1 MKKFLPTS
9 VLFVVLLLSSCG
21 NRKEHSTGGKI
32 ISIRDQIGLTDSLEN
47 GNSAPKK
54 QEPEDEVIEVSNL
67 TPVEQLKVMVEA
79 IGSKNNAL
87 INGFVN
93 YDSLE
98 ANGSLDYFEYVLFS
112 GDIPSEYSK
121 NKKAY
126 MKRNSHKIM
135 PSYLKSELIKAAS
148 KGKGR
153 SIERVTF
160 LKNSEGEFSIVA
172 DSNGPKDFQ
181 FNVKQDYPDGN
192 GGGSFSYRFHIG
204 SDKRISLVQIM
215 PFGGSISF

>member
-1 MKKFLPTS
+1 MKKLMPAS
-9 VLFVVLLLSSCG
+9 LLFVVLLLSSCS
-21 NRKEHSTGGKI
+21 NSKEQPTGGKI

-47 GNSAPKK
+47 GNSNQQGTEKEA
-54 QEPEDEVIEVSNL
+54 IEISNL

-79 IGSKNNAL
+79 IESKNNAL
-87 INGFVN
+87 VNSFVN
-93 YDSLE
+93 YDSLD
-98 ANGSLDYFEYVLFS
+98 ANGSLDYFDYVLFS

-153 SIERVTF
+153 SIDRVTF
-160 LKNSEGEFSIVA
+160 LKNSEGEFSLGA
-172 DSNGPKDFQ
+172 NSNGSNDFQ
-181 FNVKQDYPDGN
+181 FNVNQDYPDGN

>member
-1 MKKFLPTS
+1 MKKLMPAS
-9 VLFVVLLLSSCG
+9 LLFVVLLLSSCS
-21 NRKEHSTGGKI
+21 NSKEQPTGGKI

-47 GNSAPKK
+47 GNSNQQGTEKEA
-54 QEPEDEVIEVSNL
+54 IEISNL

-79 IGSKNNAL
+79 IESKNNAL
-87 INGFVN
+87 VNSFIN
-93 YDSLE
+93 YDSLD
-98 ANGSLDYFEYVLFS
+98 ANGSLDYFDYVLFS

-153 SIERVTF
+153 SIDRVTF
-160 LKNSEGEFSIVA
+160 LKNSEGEFSLGA
-172 DSNGPKDFQ
+172 NSNGSNDFQ
-181 FNVKQDYPDGN
+181 FNVNQDYPDGN

>member
-1 MKKFLPTS
+1 MKKLIPASVFL
-9 VLFVVLLLSSCG
+9 VVLLLSSCG
-21 NRKEHSTGGKI
+21 NSKEQPTGGKI

-47 GNSAPKK
+47 GNSNQQGTEKEA
-54 QEPEDEVIEVSNL
+54 IEISNL

-79 IGSKNNAL
+79 IESKNNAL
-87 INGFVN
+87 VNSFVN
-93 YDSLE
+93 YDSLD
-98 ANGSLDYFEYVLFS
+98 ANGSLDYFDYVLFS

-153 SIERVTF
+153 SIDRVTF
-160 LKNSEGEFSIVA
+160 LKNSEGEFSLGA
-172 DSNGPKDFQ
+172 NSNGSNDFQ
-181 FNVKQDYPDGN
+181 FNVNQDYPDGN

>member
-47 GNSAPKK
+47 GNSNQQGTEKEAV
-54 QEPEDEVIEVSNL
+54 EISNL
-67 TPVEQLKVMVEA
+67 TPVEQIKVMVEA

-98 ANGSLDYFEYVLFS
+98 ANGSLDYFDYVLFS
-112 GDIPSEYSK
+112 GDTPSEYSK

-135 PSYLKSELIKAAS
+135 PSYLKSEFIKDKPKN
-148 KGKGR
+148 KGK
-153 SIERVTF
+153 SIDWVNI
-160 LKNSEGEFSIVA
+160 LKNSKGEFSIVA

>member
-1 MKKFLPTS
+1 MNKLMPASVFL
-9 VLFVVLLLSSCG
+9 VVLLLSSCG
-21 NRKEHSTGGKI
+21 NSKEQPTGGKI

-47 GNSAPKK
+47 GNSTQQGTEKEA
-54 QEPEDEVIEVSNL
+54 IEISNL

-79 IGSKNNAL
+79 IESKNNAL
-87 INGFVN
+87 INSFVN
-93 YDSLE
+93 YDSLD
-98 ANGSLDYFEYVLFS
+98 ANGSLDYFDYVLFS
-112 GDIPSEYSK
+112 GDIPSEFSK

-135 PSYLKSELIKAAS
+135 PSYLKSEFIKDKPKN
-148 KGKGR
+148 KGK
-153 SIERVTF
+153 SIDWVNI
-160 LKNSEGEFSIVA
+160 LKNSKGEFSIVA

>member
-1 MKKFLPTS
+1 MKKLMPAS
-9 VLFVVLLLSSCG
+9 LLFVVLLLSSCS
-21 NRKEHSTGGKI
+21 NSKEQPTGGKI

-47 GNSAPKK
+47 GNSNQQGTEKEA
-54 QEPEDEVIEVSNL
+54 IEISNL
-67 TPVEQLKVMVEA
+67 TPVEQLKVMVET
-79 IGSKNNAL
+79 IESKNNAL
-87 INGFVN
+87 VNSFVN
-93 YDSLE
+93 YDSLD
-98 ANGSLDYFEYVLFS
+98 ANGSLDYFDYVLFS

-153 SIERVTF
+153 SIDRVTF
-160 LKNSEGEFSIVA
+160 LKNSEGEFSLGA
-172 DSNGPKDFQ
+172 NSNGSNDFQ
-181 FNVKQDYPDGN
+181 FNVNQDYPDGN